1 MENILRRV
9 RQFSLKGAIVK
20 WLISDRQFRD
30 FIFTEVD
37 EYTADAVSTVDD
49 LKYDLEN
56 FEYRVD
62 EAESTIERFE
72 YETIDS
78 IQRDADDAI
87 QTVRDSLM
95 SKYVANIKFEIVQED

>member
-20 WLISDRQFRD
+20 WLIGDRQFRD

-37 EYTADAVSTVDD
+37 EYTADAISTVDD
-49 LKYDLEN
+49 LKYELEN

-72 YETIDS
+72 YETIES

-87 QTVRDSLM
+87 EQVKQDLM
-95 SKYVANIKFEIVQED
+95 GKYIANIKFERVQED

>member
-1 MENILRRV
+1 MKNILKRV

-37 EYTADAVSTVDD
+37 EYTADAISTVDD
-49 LKYDLEN
+49 LKYELEN

-72 YETIDS
+72 YETIES

-87 QTVRDSLM
+87 EQVKQDLM
-95 SKYVANIKFEIVQED
+95 GKYIANIKFERVQED

>member
-1 MENILRRV
+1 MENILKRV

-30 FIFTEVD
+30 YIFSEVD
-37 EYTADAVSTVDD
+37 EFTGDAISKVDD

-78 IQRDADDAI
+78 IQRDAEETI
-87 QTVRDSLM
+87 ETIKDSLL

>member
-1 MENILRRV
+1 MENILKRV

-30 FIFTEVD
+30 YIFNEVD
-37 EYTADAVSTVDD
+37 EFTGDAISTVDD
-49 LKYDLEN
+49 LKYDFEN
-56 FEYRVD
+56 IEYRVD

-78 IQRDADDAI
+78 ITRDADDAI
-87 QTVRDSLM
+87 QTVKDSLM

>member
-1 MENILRRV
+1 MENILKRV

-30 FIFTEVD
+30 YIFSEVD
-37 EYTADAVSTVDD
+37 EFTGDAISTVDD

-78 IQRDADDAI
+78 IQRDAEETI
-87 QTVRDSLM
+87 ETIKDSLL

>member
-1 MENILRRV
+1 MENILKRV

-30 FIFTEVD
+30 YIFNEVD
-37 EYTADAVSTVDD
+37 EFTGEAISTVDD
-49 LKYDLEN
+49 MKYDFEN
-56 FEYRVD
+56 IEYRVD

-78 IQRDADDAI
+78 ITRDADDAI
-87 QTVRDSLM
+87 QTVKDSLM

>member
-1 MENILRRV
+1 MENILKRV

-30 FIFTEVD
+30 YIFNEVD
-37 EYTADAVSTVDD
+37 EFTGEAISTVDD
-49 LKYDLEN
+49 MKYDLEN

-78 IQRDADDAI
+78 ITRDADDAI
-87 QTVRDSLM
+87 QTVKDSLM

>member
-1 MENILRRV
+1 MENILKRV

-30 FIFTEVD
+30 YIFNEVD
-37 EYTADAVSTVDD
+37 EFTGEAISTVDD
-49 LKYDLEN
+49 LKYDFEN
-56 FEYRVD
+56 IEYRVD

-78 IQRDADDAI
+78 ITRDADDAI
-87 QTVRDSLM
+87 QTVKDSLM